1 MNPLENLYDEID
13 RYKPDGSVRLMYDRI
28 GQQVLIVKRR
38 ELNRRQL
45 YQLLKKIQCQFLP
58 EIYRLVEFDGYLYIV
73 EEQINGETL
82 AQIVEYKGFLIET
95 SAAKILLQIC
105 ECLKELHL
113 RKIVHRDLKPS
124 NIMWTKDNQIKLI
137 DLGISRIEK
146 DFVESDTDVLG
157 TKGYAPPEQFGF
169 QQTDARSDIY
179 SLGITMQQLLG
190 EDYSGYLTKILKK
203 CTEIDPA
210 NRYQSA
216 MDLALDVQ
224 NGRWKYQLKK
234 FSKHFLAI
242 ISIFGL
248 ILGFPKKIHETLP
261 IVDAVEVHEINE
273 SQSTEEIPN
282 VEIETPVESEKHEL
296 TIDELKAMYRVE
308 PVQISELKFEDP
320 IPIPKPAQS
329 KISNQN
335 PIQNQSESQ
344 SSQKLVRSDPRLK
357 HYCRILLNGKPL
369 QKEIPSSVWKSLE
382 ISGDDRLFPENYVLS
397 LIVDNRDDTP
407 LNDLIVEIN
416 NKYIDKKTI
425 PPNSSAQFDL
435 NIGGKRIYRLFQC
448 SVQLV
453 CEEEN
458 FSWEGGS
465 FGKYK

>member
-28 GQQVLIVKRR
+28 GQQVLVVKRR

-58 EIYRLVEFDGYLYIV
+58 EIYRLVESDGYLYIV

-82 AQIVEYKGFLIET
+82 AQIVEYKGFLSAT

-124 NIMWTKDNQIKLI
+124 NIMLTKDNQIKLI

-169 QQTDARSDIY
+169 QQTDVRSDIY

-190 EDYSGYLTKILKK
+190 NDYRGYLTKILKK

-242 ISIFGL
+242 ILIFGL
-248 ILGFPKKIHETLP
+248 ILSLPKKIHETIP
-261 IVDAVEVHEINE
+261 IIDAVEVHEINE
-273 SQSTEEIPN
+273 SQATEEIPN
-282 VEIETPVESEKHEL
+282 VEIEMPVESEKHEL

-308 PVQISELKFEDP
+308 PVQIAELKFEDP
-320 IPIPKPAQS
+320 IPIPETK
-329 KISNQN
+329 N
-335 PIQNQSESQ
+335 PIPKVANQSEPRP
-344 SSQKLVRSDPRLK
+344 RSDPRLK
-357 HYCRILLNGKPL
+357 HFCLFLLNGQPFET
-369 QKEIPSSVWKSLE
+369 EIPSIVWKSWE
-382 ISGDDRLFPENYVLS
+382 ISGDARLFPENYVLS
-397 LIVDNRDDTP
+397 LVVDNRDDMP
-407 LNDLIVEIN
+407 LRDLIVKIN
-416 NKYIDKKTI
+416 NKYINKKTI

-435 NIGGKRIYRLFQC
+435 KIGNQKIYRSFPI
-448 SVQLV
+448 SVRLV
-453 CEEEN
+453 CDEEN
-458 FSWEGGS
+458 FSWSGGS
-465 FGKYK
+465 FGKYKEFQLYLMK

>member
-28 GQQVLIVKRR
+28 GQQVLVVKRR

-58 EIYRLVEFDGYLYIV
+58 EIYRLVESDGYLYIV

-82 AQIVEYKGFLIET
+82 AQIVEYKGFLSET

-124 NIMWTKDNQIKLI
+124 NIMLTKDNQIKLI

-190 EDYSGYLTKILKK
+190 NDYRGYLTKILKK

-210 NRYQSA
+210 N
-216 MDLALDVQ
+216 
-224 NGRWKYQLKK
+224 
-234 FSKHFLAI
+234 
-242 ISIFGL
+242 
-248 ILGFPKKIHETLP
+248 
-261 IVDAVEVHEINE
+261 
-273 SQSTEEIPN
+273 
-282 VEIETPVESEKHEL
+282 
-296 TIDELKAMYRVE
+296 
-308 PVQISELKFEDP
+308 
-320 IPIPKPAQS
+320 
-329 KISNQN
+329 
-335 PIQNQSESQ
+335 
-344 SSQKLVRSDPRLK
+344 
-357 HYCRILLNGKPL
+357 
-369 QKEIPSSVWKSLE
+369 
-382 ISGDDRLFPENYVLS
+382 
-397 LIVDNRDDTP
+397 
-407 LNDLIVEIN
+407 
-416 NKYIDKKTI
+416 
-425 PPNSSAQFDL
+425 
-435 NIGGKRIYRLFQC
+435 
-448 SVQLV
+448 
-453 CEEEN
+453 
-458 FSWEGGS
+458 
-465 FGKYK
+465 